1 LVFLAGQQT
10 RPAGAKTA
18 PGGKMQLAGPKNGG
32 LVYTER
38 DLEIQNGNS
47 SLVQNTGWKH
57 LFWWMM
63 N

>member
-1 LVFLAGQQT
+1 
-10 RPAGAKTA
+10 
-18 PGGKMQLAGPKNGG
+18 MQLAGPKNGG